1 MHLNTKI
8 DGVKCNN
15 NKASTNLSYIQK
27 RLMNQQAGFG
37 LLEVLIA
44 MLILAIGVMGF
55 SAMQAR
61 SMQSSDDSLL
71 RTKAMSIAH
80 DLNERIRNNDI
91 SDTIIFSYRRK
102 LKAATAGSSLKN
114 CSSLA
119 SGCSKEDI
127 VDNDV
132 MHIKKTAL
140 EDGLKV
146 SLETCPGASGATM
159 SNGSGNGLGNT
170 CILVAW
176 GETEAAYGDAY
187 PNCMKNNANASASAG
202 QYNENSQCIVMES
215 Y

>member
-1 MHLNTKI
+1 MHLKNSVTG
-8 DGVKCNN
+8 DNVHYVKFN
-15 NKASTNLSYIQK
+15 NLSYIDEQK
-27 RLMNQQAGFG
+27 IMKQQAGFG

-44 MLILAIGVMGF
+44 MFILAVGVMGF

-61 SMQSSDDSLL
+61 SMKSSDDALL

-102 LKAATAGSSLKN
+102 LKATAAGSTLKN

-119 SGCSKEDI
+119 GGCSKEDI

-146 SLETCPGASGATM
+146 SLETCPGASGAAM

-176 GETEAAYGDAY
+176 GGTEAAYGDAY
-187 PNCMKNNANASASAG
+187 PNCMKNNTNASASAG